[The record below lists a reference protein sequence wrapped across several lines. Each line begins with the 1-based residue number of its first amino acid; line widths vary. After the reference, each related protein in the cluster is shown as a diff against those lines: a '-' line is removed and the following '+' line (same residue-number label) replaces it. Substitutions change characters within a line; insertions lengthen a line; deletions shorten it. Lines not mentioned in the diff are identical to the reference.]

1 MYTAVK
7 THVKK
12 KRCQQYKHR
21 PEKKN
26 FRKKYGLPVIIC
38 NLNHS
43 TKQAYTNPQ
52 RLERNISTY
61 FHTGKIYIYKMIQF
75 FYFNKDIKARIT
87 RNFSL

>member
-1 MYTAVK
+1 ML
-7 THVKK
+7 KK
-12 KRCQQYKHR
+12 KDANSINTDQK
-21 PEKKN
+21 KKN

>member
-1 MYTAVK
+1 ML
-7 THVKK
+7 KK
-12 KRCQQYKHR
+12 KDANSINTDQK
-21 PEKKN
+21 KKN
-26 FRKKYGLPVIIC
+26 FRKKYGLPVVIY